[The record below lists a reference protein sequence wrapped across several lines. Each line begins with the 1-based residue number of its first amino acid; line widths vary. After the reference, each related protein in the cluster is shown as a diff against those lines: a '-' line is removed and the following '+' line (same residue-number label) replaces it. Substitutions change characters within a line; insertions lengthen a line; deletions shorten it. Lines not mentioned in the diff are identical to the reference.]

1 MSKCVKCGNEIL
13 TGDIH
18 WEMGLCNN
26 CYNELYKDHKT
37 HISLDKMWLKLAQDF
52 RDENEKLQDKISDL
66 EAKLAECKKQ
76 IKDAREAGNMA
87 VDSWCKNRR
96 KYEAQI
102 AEMQNKSFIL
112 YSMLYETLEKQ
123 GCDNVASQIDQMTG
137 WTYDKEADWLKG
149 NRNYDQ
155 LKQQL
160 AEKEEQLK
168 EELIEKKG
176 LERALSACNRQND
189 EFADMIK
196 KLVKDKE
203 ELKQQL
209 AEKEKS
215 LSIKSVVRTLMK
227 DNNLNCTF
235 RDKTNAQIQQCG
247 DVYNSNYGYFNFE
260 DDYDESLNNKNDNR
274 FDITSIDLTNQDK
287 ISFAVEQL
295 EHTKKR
301 IYNLRYYENKC
312 LNKKDCIEDCL
323 EELDHQIEEI
333 KKEMK

>member
-37 HISLDKMWLKLAQDF
+37 HISLDKMWLELAQSF
-52 RDENEKLQDKISDL
+52 RDENEKLQDKVADL
-66 EAKLAECKKQ
+66 ETKLAESEKQ

-87 VDSWCKNRR
+87 VVSWCKNRR

-160 AEKEEQLK
+160 AESEKSKESYRLQNEHHHLQLLQFYSRLGVEAFGADIHEKALETLMIMKEQLTEK
-168 EELIEKKG
+168 EKEI
-176 LERALSACNRQND
+176 
-189 EFADMIK
+189 
-196 KLVKDKE
+196 E
-203 ELKQQL
+203 ELKL
-209 AEKEKS
+209 KLDIRAIS
-215 LSIKSVVRTLMK
+215 LQ
-227 DNNLNCTF
+227 N
-235 RDKTNAQIQQCG
+235 
-247 DVYNSNYGYFNFE
+247 FNIE
-260 DDYDESLNNKNDNR
+260 R
-274 FDITSIDLTNQDK
+274 MQANQNK

-295 EHTKKR
+295 EQ
-301 IYNLRYYENKC
+301 IINLFEPYENEE
-312 LNKKDCIEDCL
+312 KDTILCANNGISFL
-323 EELDHQIEEI
+323 EYIDNQIEEL